1 MANPLATK
9 LARLLQLGGV
19 SANVSSATLAAT
31 LEANA
36 AQYASGV
43 LPTNMLFPALIWSM
57 NQTVVKLPTATT
69 GYVYEGNYH
78 GVAPVG
84 IPPAGV
90 AGAIATDSITGRQW
104 VYAGGLWE

>member
-1 MANPLATK
+1 MENPLATK

-19 SANVSSATLAAT
+19 STNVPASTLAAT
-31 LEANA
+31 IEANA

-43 LPTNMLFPALIWSM
+43 LPTNMLFPALIWAM
-57 NQTVVKLPTATT
+57 NQTLAKLPSATT
-69 GYVYEGNYH
+69 GYVYAGNYN

-90 AGAIATDSITGRQW
+90 TGAIATDSVTGRQW
-104 VYAGGLWE
+104 VFASGIWE